1 MKTIKPNKGCKT
13 LLGIGSPL
21 KFTQNDEHDI
31 VKQAMECLNN
41 FNRKSAGYQLGLI
54 EGYAKAL
61 DDVEKVV
68 KRMRAGLIPDRKEWN
83 KGWDNAC
90 DFLLDELE
98 EIAKLLKSTNNYQI
112 SSSKLAKEKS

>member
-1 MKTIKPNKGCKT
+1 MKPNT
-13 LLGIGSPL
+13 LG
-21 KFTQNDEHDI
+21 DEHCNHIYCGICMD
-31 VKQAMECLNN
+31 K
-41 FNRKSAGYQLGLI
+41 
-54 EGYAKAL
+54 GYAKAL

>member
-61 DDVEKVV
+61 NDVEK
-68 KRMRAGLIPDRKEWN
+68 IIEN
-83 KGWDNAC
+83 C
-90 DFLLDELE
+90 DVESCCHGINMQWLKN
-98 EIAKLLKSTNNYQI
+98 EIAKL
-112 SSSKLAKEKS
+112 EKK

>member
-54 EGYAKAL
+54 EGYAKSL
-61 DDVEKVV
+61 DDVKKTVNEIKI
-68 KRMRAGLIPDRKEWN
+68 RENN
-83 KGWDNAC
+83 KKQPYLYSTQN
-90 DFLLDELE
+90 LQRINNILEELRQ
-98 EIAKLLKSTNNYQI
+98 EIAKLA
-112 SSSKLAKEKS
+112 KLEKK

>member
-61 DDVEKVV
+61 DDVKKTVNEIKI
-68 KRMRAGLIPDRKEWN
+68 RENN
-83 KGWDNAC
+83 KKQPYLYSTQN
-90 DFLLDELE
+90 LQRINNILEELRQ
-98 EIAKLLKSTNNYQI
+98 EIAKL
-112 SSSKLAKEKS
+112 EKK

>member
-61 DDVEKVV
+61 NDVEKIIDGWL
-68 KRMRAGLIPDRKEWN
+68 KIETCTSEGEHADMLLKEL
-83 KGWDNAC
+83 KQS
-90 DFLLDELE
+90 
-98 EIAKLLKSTNNYQI
+98 IAKLENK
-112 SSSKLAKEKS
+112 

>member
-21 KFTQNDEHDI
+21 KITQNDEHDI

-61 DDVEKVV
+61 DDVTKINIPLWRINEIFSEEGYDMEK
-68 KRMRAGLIPDRKEWN
+68 
-83 KGWDNAC
+83 DNDKILSIIVGFA
-90 DFLLDELE
+90 LAETEL
-98 EIAKLLKSTNNYQI
+98 K
-112 SSSKLAKEKS
+112 